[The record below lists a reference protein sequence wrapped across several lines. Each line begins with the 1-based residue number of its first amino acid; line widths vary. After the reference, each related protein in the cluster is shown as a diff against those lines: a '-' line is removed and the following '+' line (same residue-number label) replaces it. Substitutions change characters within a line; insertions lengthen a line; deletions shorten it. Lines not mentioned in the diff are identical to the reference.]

1 MKNIFTKISII
12 FIMLIL
18 SISAISLADN
28 ETNSQEVPN
37 YDDQVVPI
45 SMEGGS
51 PVDVSVDNKEY
62 TTYKNYFYA
71 GMDDVNITDPVQGD
85 VFIATSGSVTIDATI
100 GGNAFICASSVTI
113 TSNSAVQA
121 SLFNA
126 SNSLNIAGAVG
137 INVYSVSNEF
147 ILNGTI
153 ENDLFESSSKFNL
166 NGYVYGDAN
175 VSAES
180 ISISDKSY
188 IENDLNYASKEQA
201 NIPENVVHGQSNYSA
216 ITDDT
221 EDSFALKDYII
232 SVISFVIFALVI
244 FAISKWLNCKFI
256 NTYPDFVKNL
266 PKSLV
271 YGLLALITI
280 PVVCVILLV
289 CGVTISLAFILMAL
303 YFVLML
309 ISSSAFI
316 IILAKFIAEKLQV
329 KFNKCSNMLLTI
341 SSIIILCIVY
351 KLLKLIPTF
360 GIIVTFI
367 FVLVGSGILVK
378 NIFPTKEIKKS

>member
-45 SMEGGS
+45 SMEEGA
-51 PVDVSVDNKEY
+51 PVDNEEY

-71 GMDDVNITDPVQGD
+71 GMDDVNITYPVQGD

-147 ILNGTI
+147 TLNGTI

-180 ISISDKSY
+180 ISISDNSY
-188 IENDLNYASKEQA
+188 IENDLNYA
-201 NIPENVVHGQSNYSA
+201 
-216 ITDDT
+216 
-221 EDSFALKDYII
+221 
-232 SVISFVIFALVI
+232 
-244 FAISKWLNCKFI
+244 
-256 NTYPDFVKNL
+256 
-266 PKSLV
+266 
-271 YGLLALITI
+271 
-280 PVVCVILLV
+280 
-289 CGVTISLAFILMAL
+289 
-303 YFVLML
+303 
-309 ISSSAFI
+309 
-316 IILAKFIAEKLQV
+316 
-329 KFNKCSNMLLTI
+329 
-341 SSIIILCIVY
+341 
-351 KLLKLIPTF
+351 
-360 GIIVTFI
+360 
-367 FVLVGSGILVK
+367 
-378 NIFPTKEIKKS
+378 